1 MTVDF
6 DILKRNELKAAVEL
20 AGRAFEDYEYFTN
33 YFPDLEE
40 RRKVLRSVVYR
51 EFLTNFKKTHYLVAK
66 AASKREQSDACI
78 DSAEREQARPEVK
91 KNGELVAVVQLNAP
105 DYKKPSDFQYL
116 IHGWPLVYLGVN
128 RQRLDD
134 WLAMDAAAGR
144 PCHEYQATGTGIWY
158 LSSITVDPSAQGI
171 GIGKQ
176 FIAYMEDFIRKHGG
190 RELVL
195 FTNSDKNIAYYKRC
209 GFKTFDEREFTYNGR
224 KMRSWSVKKIL
235 LTTKIE
241 SYNVTKDNETIM
253 DDSRH
258 PDAMRRNRDDLLLQG
273 RRR

>member
-6 DILKRNELKAAVEL
+6 NILKRNELRAAVRL
-20 AGRAFEDYEYFTN
+20 VGRAFEDYEYFTN

-40 RRKVLRSVVYR
+40 RRKVLGGVVHR
-51 EFLTNFKKTHYLVAK
+51 EYLTNFKRTHYLVVK

-78 DSAEREQARPEVK
+78 NSAEREQARPEVK
-91 KNGELVAVVQLNAP
+91 KNGELVAVVQVNAP

-134 WLAMDAAAGR
+134 W
-144 PCHEYQATGTGIWY
+144 
-158 LSSITVDPSAQGI
+158 
-171 GIGKQ
+171 
-176 FIAYMEDFIRKHGG
+176 
-190 RELVL
+190 
-195 FTNSDKNIAYYKRC
+195 
-209 GFKTFDEREFTYNGR
+209 
-224 KMRSWSVKKIL
+224 MRSWSVKKIL